1 MASAK
6 SILLK
11 IGKYILLFG
20 AAGVLVY
27 LAFRKVDWKAFY
39 DGLLQTRWFWVVL
52 FCIASVLALVGR
64 LFRWKEL
71 LNPFDKSLSYLRVW
85 DAMNVGNVASVA
97 IPTSGELLRC
107 GYVTTKKL
115 QYDKALGTMF
125 AERVWDVGASII
137 LLALALTLQWNRL
150 GDFFK
155 ENLLRPL
162 SSFGFWWILAALVV
176 LAAVFIWI
184 MFRLRDRNK
193 FCDKVA
199 ASISRLWDGFTAFG
213 KSKNKLII
221 ALSTVFIWFMY
232 VLMSFFIVKAMPA
245 LEGIGFN
252 EAMFLAAVGNVASV
266 VPVPGG
272 IGAYHYLVAA
282 TLGVYGYSWD
292 TGILYATLNHEIHA
306 VVIIAIGI
314 ISYLHIV
321 KETGRKS
328 NDVNG
333 K

>member
-1 MASAK
+1 MASVK
-6 SILLK
+6 GIFLK
-11 IGKYILLFG
+11 VLKYLLLFG

-39 DGLLQTRWFWVVL
+39 DGLLQTRWIWIVF
-52 FCIASVLALVGR
+52 FCIASVLALIGR

-71 LNPFDKSLSYLRVW
+71 LNPFDKEISLIRVW

-115 QYDKALGTMF
+115 QFDKALGTMF
-125 AERVWDVGASII
+125 AERVWDVGASIL

-150 GDFFK
+150 GGFFN

-162 SSFGFWWILAALVV
+162 SSFGFWWILAV
-176 LAAVFIWI
+176 LAALAAGFIWVV
-184 MFRLRDRNK
+184 FRFKERNA
-193 FCDKVA
+193 FCSKVA
-199 ASISRLWDGFTAFG
+199 ASVIRLWDGFTAFG
-213 KSKNKLII
+213 KSENKLMI

-245 LEGIGFN
+245 LDGLGFN
-252 EAMFLAAVGNVASV
+252 EALFLAAVGNVASV

-282 TLGVYGYSWD
+282 TIGVYGYSWD

-306 VVIIAIGI
+306 VLIIAIGI

-328 NDVNG
+328 NVVNG
-333 K
+333 Q

>member
-1 MASAK
+1 M
-6 SILLK
+6 
-11 IGKYILLFG
+11 
-20 AAGVLVY
+20 LVY
-27 LAFRKVDWKAFY
+27 LAFRKVDWEAFY
-39 DGLLQTRWFWVVL
+39 DGLLQTQWFWVVM

-162 SSFGFWWILAALVV
+162 SSFGFWWILAALAV
-176 LAAVFIWI
+176 LAAIFIWI
-184 MFRLRDRNK
+184 VFKLKDRFK
-193 FCDKVA
+193 FCGKVA
-199 ASISRLWDGFTAFG
+199 GSISRLWDGFTAFG

-245 LEGIGFN
+245 LDGIGFN
-252 EAMFLAAVGNVASV
+252 EALFLAAVGNVASV

-282 TLGVYGYSWD
+282 TIGVYGYSWD

-306 VVIIAIGI
+306 VVIIVIGL

-321 KETGRKS
+321 RETGRKA
-328 NDVNG
+328 NDVNVQ
-333 K
+333 